1 MWYNFIKDEG
11 TIKLG
16 IKETLQKKIDRLE
29 RYARFYQNILLAI
42 LTGIVWSIYAIL
54 EKKANDDIMILSA
67 IGFIIAILITLKI
80 KTIDY
85 QQDELLEKL
94 EKEE

>member
-1 MWYNFIKDEG
+1 LWYNFIKDEG

>member
-54 EKKANDDIMILSA
+54 EKKANDDIMILSV